1 MQGLRSFTRRF
12 TGGCMILLR
21 PERVQESRKEIEGDR
36 GGEVCGGGERRRGE
50 KADNGLIILD
60 QLVWISVL
68 PDLRTEKYP

>member
-1 MQGLRSFTRRF
+1 
-12 TGGCMILLR
+12 MILLR
-21 PERVQESRKEIEGDR
+21 PERVQESRKEIEGR
-36 GGEVCGGGERRRGE
+36 QRRRSMWRRGERGRGE